1 MLSRQRRPV
10 QQTCWMTSN
19 RFFMLFFLVV
29 ISWIVSSKSR
39 LLPEGKQTRDASSS
53 TFAVLSLLQNA
64 CKMCMW
70 LFWFQCLTLFFYDT
84 LWCHPVHLLLPRQ
97 IPGPQS
103 GLHYSRC
110 RVEEC
115 ALRLRV
121 IKNIKMSLYTL
132 RDAKR
137 DKREHLLQMT
147 NHWVIAL
154 STRDFLPLRW
164 LSITNRAGL
173 GRQWSMLFENMP
185 ANMQV
190 HQFACS
196 LFIWLGS
203 IWFLFS
209 FFPLWFVIVWS
220 RLHLLFFF
228 YDFFFVL
235 FYFEG
240 INWCFVSY
248 SFVSVKGPGRKLSLP
263 TDLKTD
269 LGTVGESQQF
279 SLDFLWVSAFLMVS
293 RLLCCISTFGFHSN
307 FPLSV
312 SLLLC
317 PPVQPAH
324 ETVGLTCSS
333 ILPVSVF
340 WFKASVFVPSTFCK
354 CLQRWFVAHAHI
366 WTWGLSC
373 FIMIG
378 PSSDL
383 CNLSSIDRL
392 CSAVLDHLLPR
403 SL

>member
-1 MLSRQRRPV
+1 MTGDSVGPVFPITV

-19 RFFMLFFLVV
+19 RCFMLFFLVV

-39 LLPEGKQTRDASSS
+39 LLPDGKLTRDASSS

-64 CKMCMW
+64 CKMCLW
-70 LFWFQCLTLFFYDT
+70 LFWFQCLILFFSDT
-84 LWCHPVHLLLPRQ
+84 LWCHPVHLLLPRL

-110 RVEEC
+110 RVEDC
-115 ALRLRV
+115 ALGV
-121 IKNIKMSLYTL
+121 IKNIRMSLYTLAL

-164 LSITNRAGL
+164 LSTTNRAGL

-220 RLHLLFFF
+220 RLHLPF
-228 YDFFFVL
+228 
-235 FYFEG
+235 
-240 INWCFVSY
+240 
-248 SFVSVKGPGRKLSLP
+248 
-263 TDLKTD
+263 
-269 LGTVGESQQF
+269 
-279 SLDFLWVSAFLMVS
+279 
-293 RLLCCISTFGFHSN
+293 
-307 FPLSV
+307 
-312 SLLLC
+312 LLLWFLFC
-317 PPVQPAH
+317 
-324 ETVGLTCSS
+324 S
-333 ILPVSVF
+333 ILF
-340 WFKASVFVPSTFCK
+340 W
-354 CLQRWFVAHAHI
+354 R
-366 WTWGLSC
+366 
-373 FIMIG
+373 
-378 PSSDL
+378 D
-383 CNLSSIDRL
+383 
-392 CSAVLDHLLPR
+392 
-403 SL
+403 